1 MNNKSNFT
9 DANEYTENLHT
20 QISNSVQVMWDNHST
35 WKITATC
42 YDFNGKQY
50 RLRMITH
57 NEEDS
62 TGIFD
67 GEKYNPL
74 CGFDSMEELETV
86 AKECEMTVETFQK
99 HVWSDTANEDNYE
112 PVDQW
117 KERITNKIWDH
128 YERLF
133 SQLEEEFKSTN
144 E

>member
-9 DANEYTENLHT
+9 DVNAYMENFRA

-42 YDFNGKQY
+42 YDFNGKPY

-67 GEKYNPL
+67 GEKYNPF

-99 HVWSDTANEDNYE
+99 HAWSDTANEDNYE

-133 SQLEEEFKSTN
+133 FQLEEEFKSIN